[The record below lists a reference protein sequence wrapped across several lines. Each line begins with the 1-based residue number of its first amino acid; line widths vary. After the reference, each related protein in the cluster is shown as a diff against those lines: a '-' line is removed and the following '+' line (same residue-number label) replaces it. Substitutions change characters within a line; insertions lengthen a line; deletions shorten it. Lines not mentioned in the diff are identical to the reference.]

1 MQEHDQSSCPD
12 VVHTPREADE
22 KDGGHMVDNLL
33 VKVLREEGPYTHT
46 HIHTHTHTNTTT
58 PAHTHTHKHT
68 HTNTHTHT
76 RARTHHA
83 LLADDINY
91 CFTHIDMHIC
101 IHTHKCSL

>member
-46 HIHTHTHTNTTT
+46 HIHTHTHTQ
-58 PAHTHTHKHT
+58 THTHKHT
-68 HTNTHTHT
+68 HTQIIIPSIKTTVSLNLKASRLQLAIEPLSTLPG
-76 RARTHHA
+76 
-83 LLADDINY
+83 LLQNHLY
-91 CFTHIDMHIC
+91 LP
-101 IHTHKCSL
+101 SQ